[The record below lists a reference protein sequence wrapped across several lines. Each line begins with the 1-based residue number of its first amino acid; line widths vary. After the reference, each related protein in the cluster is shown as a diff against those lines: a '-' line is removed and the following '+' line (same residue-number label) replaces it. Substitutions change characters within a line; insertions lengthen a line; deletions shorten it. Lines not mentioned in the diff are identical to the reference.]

1 MKMTGQEY
9 LTDYEKRCLTDSADV
24 IKKSYPLVSLNQIRD
39 DIEAIR
45 PLDTP
50 WEQAKFRNFL
60 RKIKGVIYR
69 F

>member
-1 MKMTGQEY
+1 MTGQEF
-9 LTDYEKRCLTDSADV
+9 LTEYEKLCLTVSAEV
-24 IKKSYPLVSLNQIRD
+24 IQKNYPLVSFNQIRD

-50 WEQAKFRNFL
+50 WEQAMFRNFL

>member
-1 MKMTGQEY
+1 MTGQEF
-9 LTDYEKRCLTDSADV
+9 LTEYEKLCLTVSVEV
-24 IKKSYPLVSLNQIRD
+24 IQKNYPLVSLNQIRD

-50 WEQAKFRNFL
+50 WEQAKFRNYL
-60 RKIKGVIYR
+60 GKIRGVIYR